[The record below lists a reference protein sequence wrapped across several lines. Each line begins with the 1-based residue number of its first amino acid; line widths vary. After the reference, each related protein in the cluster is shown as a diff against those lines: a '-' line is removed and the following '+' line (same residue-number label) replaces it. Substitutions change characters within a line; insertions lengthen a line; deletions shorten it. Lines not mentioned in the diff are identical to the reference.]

1 MPQLRALFLSLVG
14 GKGGHTGPPLCFG
27 SFLGASSSLVGIT
40 TLEPPREALEL
51 APGEH
56 AERLVKYLISV
67 VESSRYPS
75 HQIMDR
81 IERILFGITG
91 R

>member
-1 MPQLRALFLSLVG
+1 M
-14 GKGGHTGPPLCFG
+14 
-27 SFLGASSSLVGIT
+27 ASDKLQDAYM
-40 TLEPPREALEL
+40 EALIDRITSTRYPSKEL
-51 APGEH
+51 MDRVENLAHKPEY
-56 AERLVKYLISV
+56 AEKFVGYLIQSV
-67 VESSRYPS
+67 ENVQYPS